1 MGTEELKNHWILKV
15 GKILLNSAPFAL
27 LLSILFFFLGSKD
40 MNNAM
45 SGLRKIEQSL
55 STTHLGIFPN
65 YLKDINERILDSSN
79 FSQKGKEMTN
89 IIIFEDVLF
98 YGAVSDAE
106 EFMNT
111 VLNITHLAQNGHP
124 ITVVYYDNSIGIT
137 GKGQRFREVVQESW
151 LRKDDLNPLSTERF
165 ELMRDTTFLPELIQ
179 TPGLR
184 FTKIDSILCEKYF
197 NNLKNSEDRSE
208 RRDLTNTI
216 QKLRKPFIM
225 TSDKRGQPIDIKIST
240 TDSGAFNLFFTM
252 DSIRRTNLGTQ
263 DIHYANLSAT
273 YYQFTDAIKEY
284 YTALGIKLLPLNEY
298 LTMSCWSNG
307 DEVLFAL
314 PGKFAADEIGFI
326 SHDKA
331 IIEYVKTMLEGV
343 EHTINQ
349 SN

>member
-65 YLKDINERILDSSN
+65 YLKDINERILDSAN
-79 FSQKGKEMTN
+79 FSQKEKESTN

-98 YGAVSDAE
+98 YGAVSDAD

-111 VLNITHLAQNGHP
+111 VLNITHLAQMGYP
-124 ITVVYYDNSIGIT
+124 ITVVYYDNTTGVS

-151 LRKDDLNPLSTERF
+151 LRKDDLNPLSLERF
-165 ELMRDTTFLPELIQ
+165 EMMRDTTFLAEL
-179 TPGLR
+179 TPSAR
-184 FTKIDSILCEKYF
+184 FVKIDSILCEKYF
-197 NNLKNSEDRSE
+197 DNLKNSDDRSE
-208 RRDLTNTI
+208 RRDLTNVI

-225 TSDKRGQPIDIKIST
+225 TSDKRGQPIDIKIAA
-240 TDSGAFNLFFTM
+240 TDTGAFKLFFTM
-252 DSIRRTNLGTQ
+252 DSIRRTHLGAQ

-273 YYQFTDAIKEY
+273 YYEFTDAIKEY
-284 YTALGIKLLPLNEY
+284 YSSIGINLLPLNEY

-343 EHTINQ
+343 EHSIKQ